1 MVPQEK
7 RGGAL
12 AVYSV
17 APLLGPVIG
26 PVAGGFLVAAKGW
39 PWVFWVLAMVGG
51 AMTLLCLALLRETFA
66 IVILERRA
74 ARLRKQT
81 GDSTIR
87 SQLSQNL
94 NAGQLFARAI
104 VRPSKILILSPIVSA
119 LSLYMG
125 VVYGYRMPLQSPSPR
140 GNVTATSAAPSS
152 ARKKKQRLAAS
163 VLSENT
169 KQISRTLPALS
180 FQKSCF

>member
-1 MVPQEK
+1 MAVSGGGTIADVVPQEK

-12 AVYSV
+12 AIYSV

-39 PWVFWVLAMVGG
+39 RWVFWVLAMVGG

-74 ARLRKQT
+74 AGLRKQT

-87 SQLSQNL
+87 SQLTQDLS
-94 NAGQLFARAI
+94 ARQLFARAI

-125 VVYGYRMPLQSPSPR
+125 VVYGYRMPLPIYFGTR
-140 GNVTATSAAPSS
+140 
-152 ARKKKQRLAAS
+152 
-163 VLSENT
+163 
-169 KQISRTLPALS
+169 
-180 FQKSCF
+180 